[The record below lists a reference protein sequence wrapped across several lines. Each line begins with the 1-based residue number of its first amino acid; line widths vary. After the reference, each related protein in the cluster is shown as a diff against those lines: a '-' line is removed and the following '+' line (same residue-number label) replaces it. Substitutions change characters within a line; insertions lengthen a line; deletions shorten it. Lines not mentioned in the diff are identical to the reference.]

1 VKIVEAAEL
10 VSLHPLVE
18 KRAQIG
24 APQLARDVA
33 DKHKLLPRRIHF
45 SKYGPHSYPNK
56 TTEICR
62 GEFFF
67 FVPVGAR

>member
-33 DKHKLLPRRIHF
+33 DQHQLLTRRLQLVPHVTPCSEMSLHKAGYPRR
-45 SKYGPHSYPNK
+45 PD
-56 TTEICR
+56 
-62 GEFFF
+62 
-67 FVPVGAR
+67 FVL

>member
-33 DKHKLLPRRIHF
+33 DKHKLLTRRIHF
-45 SKYGPHSYPNK
+45 SKYDLRAVS
-56 TTEICR
+56 
-62 GEFFF
+62 
-67 FVPVGAR
+67 